1 MKDFEN
7 IDAVK
12 TGKFIKELRKSH
24 HMKQDEL
31 GEKLFISRKSVSKW
45 ETGRSCPS
53 VDMLKR
59 LSKVFGVTVYDL
71 MAGEFINGPE
81 KIDSEHKFISI
92 KNFKNIGVFSLV
104 LIFIVLVC
112 FYFLNKNSVLT
123 FRVNYEDDYFTIRNG
138 LLVLDDRNYLTLGR
152 FESHLPNGD
161 SKKLNSMLY
170 IKDGDNIEELMTIK
184 LDSTNSL
191 PEEVKSKIV
200 NLIKDGVIDNLY
212 LKIYYFNEND
222 EEISFNLKLKITNDK
237 KSVAS
242 DNRTAINF
250 KERSFISSHS
260 KDIPEEIEE
269 TGDFIDLNFL
279 FDMDKRSLDKCIR
292 NMNFAVSNIDYDAY
306 YDFESDSVVFYNN
319 FIIIQIDVN
328 ANRVFIKDG
337 VDEYHY
343 IISDT
348 NILYA
353 YEVKSYYD
361 LLYHLIEAVTFSC
374 YCS

>member
-200 NLIKDGVIDNLY
+200 NLITDGVIDNLY

-260 KDIPEEIEE
+260 EDIPEEIEE

-279 FDMDKRSLDKCIR
+279 FDMDKQNLDKCIR
-292 NMNFAVSNIDYDAY
+292 NKNFVIGDIGYDAY
-306 YDFESDSVVFYNN
+306 YEFESDSVSLRSKHINIQMNLALKIMFVEDSSNEFYYFISKNN
-319 FIIIQIDVN
+319 FLHVYEN
-328 ANRVFIKDG
+328 G
-337 VDEYHY
+337 YHY
-343 IISDT
+343 H
-348 NILYA
+348 
-353 YEVKSYYD
+353 
-361 LLYHLIEAVTFSC
+361 LLYDFIRSLRDVCFRS
-374 YCS
+374 

>member
-138 LLVLDDRNYLTLGR
+138 LLVLDDRNYLTLGG

-200 NLIKDGVIDNLY
+200 NLINDGVIDNLY

-260 KDIPEEIEE
+260 EDIPEEIEE

-279 FDMDKRSLDKCIR
+279 FEMDKTILLNCVDKDFLNEKDYKVTYDLEDNILNFENKFDSGWFYLDSKR
-292 NMNFAVSNIDYDAY
+292 VLLFGNDAVHHVVGSNNIIKKYELFYY
-306 YDFESDSVVFYNN
+306 YDFLEEIVINLRHC
-319 FIIIQIDVN
+319 I
-328 ANRVFIKDG
+328 NR
-337 VDEYHY
+337 
-343 IISDT
+343 S
-348 NILYA
+348 
-353 YEVKSYYD
+353 
-361 LLYHLIEAVTFSC
+361 
-374 YCS
+374 